1 MKKERKIICII
12 GPTASGKTGWG
23 VSVARKFNGEIIS
36 ADSRQVYRGLDIGTG
51 KDLEDYSDV
60 KYHLIDICEP
70 GVYFTVFDWLER
82 AREVIEDIFKNIE
95 NKNYLDPIAIEFMIG
110 DLDLNIAG
118 TFDRLYFNKK
128 SNQYEIW
135 DFKTD
140 KKLDFQNKYQK
151 LDLFDLDDCE
161 FEKYS
166 LQTSLYKYIIEK
178 NTPIKLGT
186 SHIVHFKFRDNS
198 YDIIPCNDY
207 TELIKEKLDNGNNW
221 STHK

>member
-82 AREVIEDIFKNIE
+82 AREVIEDIFTRGKTPIIVGGTGLYVQALIE
-95 NKNYLDPIAIEFMIG
+95 GFELKFESQKSKVKRYRREELESKSLEELQKIIFKLKIVNSKLDMNNPHRIIRAIEKVQSGEIANKKKPDFQALQIAI
-110 DLDLNIAG
+110 DLPRDVLY
-118 TFDRLYFNKK
+118 DRID
-128 SNQYEIW
+128 QRVEI
-135 DFKTD
+135 
-140 KKLDFQNKYQK
+140 
-151 LDLFDLDDCE
+151 
-161 FEKYS
+161 
-166 LQTSLYKYIIEK
+166 
-178 NTPIKLGT
+178 
-186 SHIVHFKFRDNS
+186 
-198 YDIIPCNDY
+198 
-207 TELIKEKLDNGNNW
+207 
-221 STHK
+221 